1 MRPIFNAQLVNRT
14 FGDPG
19 VYLDLKFE
27 RRALLFDIGDITA
40 LSTRK
45 LLRLSDV
52 FVSHT
57 HMDHFAG
64 FDHLLRVCLGRDT
77 GVRLY
82 GPPNF
87 IEQVGHKLAAYTW
100 NLVDTYQTEF
110 VIEAH
115 ELHEGSVVQRA
126 RFSSRH
132 RFACEDLDAIQ
143 TNDGLL
149 LAEPHFKV
157 RALMLDHHGIPS
169 LAFRFEEETHINVW
183 KNRLEEFGLPTGPWL
198 TDLKRLARE
207 GAPAQ
212 TPVRIY
218 WRTREGSREENF
230 PLGVLKERVLEFV
243 PGERVA
249 YVTDVAGHEQNT
261 TRLIEFLRA
270 VDVLFIESVFLSEDG
285 EHAAKKAH
293 LTAQQAGRIAQ
304 AAGVKHAVPFH
315 FSPRYLG
322 EEARLEHEF
331 ELAWRGADLIEQAS
345 ARQ

>member
-1 MRPIFNAQLVNRT
+1 MRPIFNAHLVNRA

-19 VYLDLKFE
+19 LYLDLKFE

-110 VIEAH
+110 VIEAY
-115 ELHEGSVVQRA
+115 ELHQESVVKRA
-126 RFSSRH
+126 RFSSRR
-132 RFACEDLDAIQ
+132 RFACEHLGATQ
-143 TNDGLL
+143 TIGGLL
-149 LAEPHFKV
+149 LKEPQFKV

-169 LAFRFEEETHINVW
+169 LAFRFEEEMHINVW

-207 GAPAQ
+207 GAPED

-218 WRTREGSREENF
+218 WRTREGSREENV
-230 PLGVLKERVLEFV
+230 PLGLLKERVLEFV

-249 YVTDVAGHEQNT
+249 YVTDVAGHEQNAA
-261 TRLIEFLRA
+261 RLIEFLRA

-322 EEARLEHEF
+322 EQARLEQEF
-331 ELAWRGADLIEQAS
+331 ELAWRSADLNEQAS
-345 ARQ
+345 AG